1 MRPAIYQVK
10 DLFKEILINENGID
24 EMCLP
29 DLLDIRGLCWH
40 IIDLIDEREMKL
52 RSAEPGEISKW
63 SRGEER

>member
-29 DLLDIRGLCWH
+29 DLVDIRSLCKRV
-40 IIDLIDEREMKL
+40 IDLADAREREL
-52 RSAEPGEISKW
+52 RSAEPGEISQ
-63 SRGEER
+63 

>member
-1 MRPAIYQVK
+1 MRPAVYQVK

-40 IIDLIDEREMKL
+40 IIDLVDEREMKQYTNG
-52 RSAEPGEISKW
+52 R
-63 SRGEER
+63 ERRADEDID